1 MKDTTLVIMAA
12 GIGSRFG
19 KGIKQLTPVGP
30 SGELIMD
37 YSVHDALKAGFN
49 NIVFIIRKDIL
60 DEFHETIGKRIEKI
74 IDVNYVFQSLDD
86 IPNGFEIPKGRVKPW
101 GTGQAVLC
109 CKGTVTTPFAVI
121 NADDYYGIEPYKLIH
136 DHLVSDIKLENKE
149 SKSDPV
155 MQQAYKKNAIQN
167 ICMVGFKLG
176 NTLSENGGVTR
187 GVCSVDSNNNLINID
202 ETKNIIKTPDG
213 AIAGGRWLSN
223 DTTVS
228 MNMWGFEAD
237 FINQLE
243 EGFTSFLKNINSAD
257 ISSEFLLPIYIDELL
272 KAKKAKVK
280 VIETSSRWF
289 GVTYQED
296 KESVINSFASLVKDG
311 TYKKDLYKE

>member
-86 IPNGFEIPKGRVKPW
+86 IPGGFEVPKGRVKPW

-109 CKGTVTTPFAVI
+109 CKGKVTTPFAVI

-136 DHLVSDIKLENKE
+136 DHLISDQKLENEEIRSEE
-149 SKSDPV
+149 SK
-155 MQQAYKKNAIQN
+155 IQN
-167 ICMVGFKLG
+167 ICMAGFKLG

-187 GVCSVDSNNNLINID
+187 GICSVDSNNNLIDID
-202 ETKNIIKTPDG
+202 ETKNIIKIPDG
-213 AIAGGRWLSN
+213 AMAGDRHLCN

-228 MNMWGFEAD
+228 MNMWGFEAG
-237 FINQLE
+237 FIDQLE
-243 EGFTSFLKNINSAD
+243 EGFTKFLKD
-257 ISSEFLLPIYIDELL
+257 IKSDDITSEFLLPIYIDELL
-272 KAKKAKVK
+272 KANKARVK

-296 KESVINSFASLVKDG
+296 KEAVINSFAGLVESG
-311 TYKKDLYKE
+311 IYKKDLYKD

>member
-49 NIVFIIRKDIL
+49 NIVFIIRRDIL

-86 IPNGFEIPKGRVKPW
+86 IPNGFEVPNGRVKPW

-136 DHLVSDIKLENKE
+136 DYLISVQNPENKE
-149 SKSDPV
+149 LKSK
-155 MQQAYKKNAIQN
+155 MQQNCNADTIQN
-167 ICMVGFKLG
+167 ICMAGFKLG

-187 GVCSVDSNNNLINID
+187 GICSVDSNNHLIDID

-213 AIAGGRWLSN
+213 AMAGGRWLSN
-223 DTTVS
+223 ETTVS
-228 MNMWGFEAD
+228 MNMWGFEAG
-237 FINQLE
+237 FIDQLE
-243 EGFTSFLKNINSAD
+243 EGFVDFLKNIKSDD
-257 ISSEFLLPIYIDELL
+257 ITSEFLLPIYIDELL
-272 KAKKAKVK
+272 KSQKARVK

-296 KESVINSFASLVKDG
+296 KEAVINSFADLVKNG
-311 TYKKDLYKE
+311 TYKKNLYMD

>member
-86 IPNGFEIPKGRVKPW
+86 IPGGFEVPKGRVKPW

-109 CKGTVTTPFAVI
+109 CKGKVTTPFAVI

-136 DHLVSDIKLENKE
+136 DHLISDQKIENEEIRSEE
-149 SKSDPV
+149 SE
-155 MQQAYKKNAIQN
+155 IQN
-167 ICMVGFKLG
+167 ICMAGFKLG

-187 GVCSVDSNNNLINID
+187 GICSVDSNNNLIDID
-202 ETKNIIKTPDG
+202 ETKNIIKIPDG
-213 AIAGGRWLSN
+213 AMAGDRHLCN

-228 MNMWGFEAD
+228 MNMWGFEAG
-237 FINQLE
+237 FIDQLE
-243 EGFTSFLKNINSAD
+243 EGFTKFLKNIKSDD
-257 ISSEFLLPIYIDELL
+257 ITSEFLLPIYIDELL
-272 KAKKAKVK
+272 KANKARVK

-296 KESVINSFASLVKDG
+296 KEAVINSFAGLVESG
-311 TYKKDLYKE
+311 IYKKDLYKD

>member
-86 IPNGFEIPKGRVKPW
+86 IPGGFEVPKGRVKPW

-109 CKGTVTTPFAVI
+109 CKGKVTTPFAVI

-136 DHLVSDIKLENKE
+136 DHLISDQKLENEEIRSEE
-149 SKSDPV
+149 SK
-155 MQQAYKKNAIQN
+155 IQN
-167 ICMVGFKLG
+167 ICMAGFKLG

-187 GVCSVDSNNNLINID
+187 GICSVDSNNNLIDID
-202 ETKNIIKTPDG
+202 ETKNIIKIPDG
-213 AIAGGRWLSN
+213 AMAGDRHLCN

-228 MNMWGFEAD
+228 MNMWGFEAG
-237 FINQLE
+237 FIDQLE
-243 EGFTSFLKNINSAD
+243 EGFTKFLKNIKSDD
-257 ISSEFLLPIYIDELL
+257 ITSEFLLPIYIDELL
-272 KAKKAKVK
+272 KANKARVK

-296 KESVINSFASLVKDG
+296 KEAVINSFAGLVKSG
-311 TYKKDLYKE
+311 IYKKDLYKD

>member
-86 IPNGFEIPKGRVKPW
+86 IPGGFAVPKGRVKPW

-109 CKGTVTTPFAVI
+109 CKGKVTTPFAVI

-136 DHLVSDIKLENKE
+136 DHLISDQKLENEEIRSEE
-149 SKSDPV
+149 SK
-155 MQQAYKKNAIQN
+155 IQN
-167 ICMVGFKLG
+167 ICMAGFKLG

-187 GVCSVDSNNNLINID
+187 GICSVDSNNNLIDID
-202 ETKNIIKTPDG
+202 ETKNIIKIPDG
-213 AIAGGRWLSN
+213 AMAGDRHLCN

-228 MNMWGFEAD
+228 MNMWGFEAG
-237 FINQLE
+237 FIDRLE
-243 EGFTSFLKNINSAD
+243 EGFTKFLKNIKSDD
-257 ISSEFLLPIYIDELL
+257 ITSEFLLPIYIDELL
-272 KAKKAKVK
+272 KANKARVK

-296 KESVINSFASLVKDG
+296 KEAVINSFAGLVESG
-311 TYKKDLYKE
+311 IYKKDLYKD